1 MDKLIY
7 TLKIIFINRYRQL
20 TYKDQSAFWIPII
33 GYFILIFKI
42 INGSFPTFPALD
54 LTSYFVMIFVFSSSQ
69 FINNRNDHALLKSL
83 FPTKTIYFL
92 FFLEIILVNTFN
104 IIALIVLKNYTFLC
118 YSFII
123 FLFFTFYFQKDNQ
136 PKIKLPFK
144 ILDVLTIVNYRRFK
158 INYLVLIGIYYV
170 SYQGLI
176 ESNRNLFLGCV
187 LAIIIISFF
196 NVQKTEKLDYFILS
210 KLTNK
215 QYILRNELDFFM
227 NCLLLISPCLVLS
240 LFFQINYFLF
250 GLIGLLIIPSLFPL
264 KYILLNYSLP
274 LTMSSSLI
282 IFIFLA
288 GILNDEIDWII
299 LICFVLIAFILHI
312 ISFRKFTKEKI
323 SSNSEF
329 YL

>member
-1 MDKLIY
+1 
-7 TLKIIFINRYRQL
+7 
-20 TYKDQSAFWIPII
+20 
-33 GYFILIFKI
+33 
-42 INGSFPTFPALD
+42 
-54 LTSYFVMIFVFSSSQ
+54 
-69 FINNRNDHALLKSL
+69 
-83 FPTKTIYFL
+83 
-92 FFLEIILVNTFN
+92 
-104 IIALIVLKNYTFLC
+104 
-118 YSFII
+118 
-123 FLFFTFYFQKDNQ
+123 
-136 PKIKLPFK
+136 
-144 ILDVLTIVNYRRFK
+144 TIVNYRRFK

-170 SYQGLI
+170 AYQGLI

-187 LAIIIISFF
+187 LAVIIISFF

-215 QYILRNELDFFM
+215 QYIIRNELDFFM

-240 LFFQINYFLF
+240 LFFQIDYFLF

-282 IFIFLA
+282 ILIFLA
-288 GILNDEIDWII
+288 AILNDEIDWIL
-299 LICFVLIAFILHI
+299 LISFVPISIILHI

-323 SSNSEF
+323 SNNSEF